1 MFFMYMDI
9 YQAVGMQLTEILTEL
24 ECTGERG
31 WDKALLPPDTK
42 ERILQ
47 VEKFAEK
54 VIADTNIL
62 ETYR

>member
-1 MFFMYMDI
+1 
-9 YQAVGMQLTEILTEL
+9 MQLTEILTEL